1 MIHALIIL
9 SVWLSFWL
17 FEKLKF
23 KIIFNDFL
31 ILLRQFQH
39 IVKEDDDS
47 QQVRKLLNISLRQFK
62 LTLFLFLKLL
72 LANLPVVLLL
82 LVVFNFTTIKIHNLL
97 NLYLLLDCIVAV
109 LLYYLFIK
117 YVRLKVQ

>member
-1 MIHALIIL
+1 
-9 SVWLSFWL
+9 
-17 FEKLKF
+17 
-23 KIIFNDFL
+23 L

-72 LANLPVVLLL
+72 LANLPVALLL

>member
-1 MIHALIIL
+1 LIHALIIL